1 MSENINES
9 VMRCMATIDSV
20 NRVAKEKG
28 LNIGLGA
35 ISINSLYDA
44 DKLVI
49 YKTLVSELHDRL
61 DMKKLAK
68 DNWDAFNDI
77 KNCLHYI
84 KEIEKVLANEVG
96 VNEVGVN
103 TTTIS
108 NNKQDKQ
115 KEEEAPKRES
125 NTKPK
130 INYNKK
136 LNPSNNPIIERGL
149 VKLPHPIKELL
160 VKHNVTI
167 KLGDILYEGKAGVFT
182 TFVNNIVLDY
192 RDDNIE
198 DALLHEIGHA
208 LDYILGIHREQK
220 IISSYRR
227 REIRYNSEYYYS
239 TIEEYIAESISE
251 YYNDTLDRQS
261 NMYRE
266 LNRILRSVR

>member
-28 LNIGLGA
+28 FNIGLGA

-84 KEIEKVLANEVG
+84 KDIEKALVSEA
-96 VNEVGVN
+96 

-108 NNKQDKQ
+108 NNKQ
-115 KEEEAPKRES
+115 KEEKAPKRES
-125 NTKPK
+125 NTK

-136 LNPSNNPIIERGL
+136 LNPSNNPIIEREL

-160 VKHNVTI
+160 AKHNVTI

-198 DALLHEIGHA
+198 YALLHEIGHA

-261 NMYRE
+261 SMYRE

>member
-1 MSENINES
+1 MMNINES

-20 NRVAKEKG
+20 NKVAKEKG

-49 YKTLVSELHDRL
+49 YKILVSELHDRL

-84 KEIEKVLANEVG
+84 KEIEKALVSEANEVG
-96 VNEVGVN
+96 VNEAQTN

-108 NNKQDKQ
+108 NNKQ
-115 KEEEAPKRES
+115 KEEKAPKRES

-160 VKHNVTI
+160 VKHDVTI
-167 KLGDILYEGKAGVFT
+167 KLGDIQYEGKAGVFT

-198 DALLHEIGHA
+198 HALLHEIGHA

>member
-1 MSENINES
+1 MDINES

-84 KEIEKVLANEVG
+84 KEIEKVLVSEGKEAQT
-96 VNEVGVN
+96 N

-149 VKLPHPIKELL
+149 VKLPHSIKELL
-160 VKHNVTI
+160 AKHNVTI

>member
-1 MSENINES
+1 MMNINES

-28 LNIGLGA
+28 FNIGLGA

-49 YKTLVSELHDRL
+49 YKILVSELHDRL

-68 DNWDAFNDI
+68 DDWGAFNDI

-84 KEIEKVLANEVG
+84 KDIEKALVSEESNEQT
-96 VNEVGVN
+96 N
-103 TTTIS
+103 TMTIS
-108 NNKQDKQ
+108 NNKQ
-115 KEEEAPKRES
+115 ERSEKRES
-125 NTKPK
+125 NTK

-160 VKHNVTI
+160 VKHDVTI
-167 KLGDILYEGKAGVFT
+167 KLGDIQYEGKAGVFT

-198 DALLHEIGHA
+198 HALLHEIGHA
-208 LDYILGIHREQK
+208 LDYILGIHKEQK
-220 IISSYRR
+220 IISSYRG
-227 REIRYNSEYYYS
+227 REIRYDNEYYYS

-261 NMYRE
+261 SMYRE
-266 LNRILRSVR
+266 LNRILHSVI